1 MNTVRIR
8 PSTMHRAAAC
18 PGSAQ
23 LEAWALE
30 HLPQQDSA
38 AASMGSACHA
48 AVAAELGG
56 PPYDEARHGKLD
68 PWSLHCVRRCVEF
81 ARALPVREGSMRVE
95 VHLPS
100 AAGEDEGIADV
111 LGILKDGRTVIVDWK
126 FGFADNGAAADHM
139 QLMVYAVAAAG
150 DPGTV
155 GAVAYLVQP
164 RLEQERQVT
173 AAVYDPMALE
183 RAYCYLRGVVEAA
196 SDPHAKLQPGQHC
209 GFCAVATRCPQLRR
223 HIMDAQDALTYIGDP
238 QDAEGLGKLLR
249 DARMAADWGEAVQRE
264 AKLAMAAGQEYDGFR
279 LQGSGT
285 MTEVDAAQ
293 ALALA
298 GDAPDRIRDLL
309 AAATFRAGQLKAC
322 PWVQPALNTKPKSPS
337 IRAEKK

>member
-1 MNTVRIR
+1 M
-8 PSTMHRAAAC
+8 
-18 PGSAQ
+18 
-23 LEAWALE
+23 EAWALA
-30 HLPQQDSA
+30 HLPQADSA

-56 PPYDEARHGKLD
+56 PAYDEARNGKLD
-68 PWSLHCVRRCVEF
+68 PWSVHCVRRCVEF

-100 AAGEDEGIADV
+100 AAGEDEGTADV
-111 LGILKDGRTVIVDWK
+111 LGTLKDGRVVLVDWK

-139 QLMVYAVAAAG
+139 QLMVYAVAAAHAAQAAG
-150 DPGTV
+150 V
-155 GAVAYLVQP
+155 VAYLVQP

-173 AAVYDPMALE
+173 AAVYDAAALE
-183 RAYCYLRGVVEAA
+183 RAASYLRGVIRDAQN
-196 SDPHAKLQPGQHC
+196 PHAKLQPGEHC
-209 GFCAVATRCPQLRR
+209 GFCAAATRCPQLRR
-223 HIMDAQDALTYIGDP
+223 HIMDARDALTYIGDP

-285 MTEVDAAQ
+285 MTEVDAVK
-293 ALALA
+293 ALELA
-298 GDAPDRIRDLL
+298 GHDHARIRDLL
-309 AAATFRAGQLKAC
+309 DAATFRAGQLKSV
-322 PWVQPALNTKPKSPS
+322 PWVQPALTTKPKSPS
-337 IRAEKK
+337 IRAEKKS